1 MLFDYLLKKE
11 RRSQYLKT
19 KTALS
24 KVEAEIEELEL
35 EIEDINSRLST
46 VDYEELMK
54 LTSTLDTKNE
64 YMDILYSK
72 WEELSQRLTELEE

>member
-1 MLFDYLLKKE
+1 
-11 RRSQYLKT
+11 
-19 KTALS
+19 
-24 KVEAEIEELEL
+24 
-35 EIEDINSRLST
+35 
-46 VDYEELMK
+46 MK